1 MVGML
6 WTITISKMNFVTIQ
20 NYEVFKAK
28 SFKNAL
34 VLGMSLD
41 FNFVKL
47 KQKDDGPNSSA
58 TLTTRM

>member
-41 FNFVKL
+41 FNFEKL

>member
-47 KQKDDGPNSSA
+47 KQKDDGPNSNG